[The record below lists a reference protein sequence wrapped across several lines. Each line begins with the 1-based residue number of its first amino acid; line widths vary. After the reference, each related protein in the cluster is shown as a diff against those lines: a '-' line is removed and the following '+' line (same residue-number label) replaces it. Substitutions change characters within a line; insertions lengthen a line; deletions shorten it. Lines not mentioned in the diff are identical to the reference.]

1 MIASPETNQK
11 PQGAQ
16 GTAGGTPGAREI
28 AIAAV
33 LFALA
38 SAAVPI
44 SVTKPWVGMGLWAAM
59 LVGCVVLLR
68 RMRLGVTLTLIASAA
83 AFLLSGSSCLS
94 DRL

>member
-16 GTAGGTPGAREI
+16 GTVGGTPGAREI

-38 SAAVPI
+38 SAAVRFP
-44 SVTKPWVGMGLWAAM
+44 
-59 LVGCVVLLR
+59 
-68 RMRLGVTLTLIASAA
+68 
-83 AFLLSGSSCLS
+83 
-94 DRL
+94 